1 VQAWGTFRTK
11 SEARRAIR
19 EAVFLY
25 NTRRPH
31 AVHGPMTPEERH
43 SLPEAA

>member
-1 VQAWGTFRTK
+1 VSGWTFRTK
-11 SEARRAIR
+11 AKARREIR

-31 AVHGPMTPEERH
+31 AALGYMTPEERH
-43 SLPEAA
+43 SLTEAA